1 MEIYHPKLDLQ
12 LSSLRPLLFVLVAAC
27 GAHANAQSFSRIGV
41 HMVPI
46 NLDIV
51 GVTSMAVPHVGAAK
65 GTNGTT
71 TLRSDKI
78 YLTDRAKLQIVS
90 NHEIILTPF
99 NGSPPQHIQ
108 IPDGLVL
115 PSGQILRTEDGERI
129 VIGEETPNFS
139 VALYPFAQFESGG
152 QLPNGG
158 QAFKGGTSSVTGG
171 LAEAN
176 ISLRK
181 KTGGWEAGGFYW
193 GAYTEHSQGNLYEG
207 HLRYFLKDLGFQ
219 VAYLNDTL
227 GNGSSAAFSFLYDIH
242 GNERDVFK
250 PGAVT
255 VRAGLGLLADFSP
268 EYGNFSNGISKSMT
282 TVGPQIM
289 AQFSVQLS
297 RNLSAIASTWY
308 IRDRDVDLT
317 RLAAGFGYQF

>member
-1 MEIYHPKLDLQ
+1 MVHIGVTAPGLTNPVITH
-12 LSSLRPLLFVLVAAC
+12 VAATKAA
-27 GAHANAQSFSRIGV
+27 GPTNTLFAN
-41 HMVPI
+41 
-46 NLDIV
+46 
-51 GVTSMAVPHVGAAK
+51 
-65 GTNGTT
+65 TT
-71 TLRSDKI
+71 
-78 YLTDRAKLQIVS
+78 YLTEKAKLQIL
-90 NHEIILTPF
+90 NDHEIILTPF
-99 NGSPPQHIQ
+99 NGSPPEHIQ

-115 PSGQILRTEDGERI
+115 PSGQVLRTENGERI
-129 VIGEETPNFS
+129 EIGEEVPNFS

-171 LAEAN
+171 LAEAD

-181 KTGGWEAGGFYW
+181 KAGGWEAGGFYW

-207 HLRYFLKDLGFQ
+207 HIRYFVKDLGFQ
-219 VAYLNDTL
+219 ASYLNDTL
-227 GNGSSAAFSFLYDIH
+227 GNGSSAGFSLLYDIH
-242 GNERDVFK
+242 GNEHDVFK

-268 EYGNFSNGISKSMT
+268 EYGNFSNGISRNLT
-282 TVGPQIM
+282 TVGPQII